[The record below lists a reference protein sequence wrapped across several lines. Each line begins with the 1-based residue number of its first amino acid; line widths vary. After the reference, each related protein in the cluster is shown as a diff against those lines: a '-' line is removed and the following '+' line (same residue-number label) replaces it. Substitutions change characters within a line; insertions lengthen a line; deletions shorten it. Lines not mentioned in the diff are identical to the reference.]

1 MYADLLSSEKAAYN
15 VLLQYVSGSNSNAL
29 LDADHVDRKL
39 RAVIA
44 EFKAWFCFHSSAS
57 CPPFDNFDHDIMRA
71 REERWHAATWLFR
84 VGREDAALEE
94 AADIVG
100 EN

>member
-1 MYADLLSSEKAAYN
+1 MYADLLTSEKTAYN
-15 VLLQYVSGSNSNAL
+15 VLLQYVSGSNAL
-29 LDADHVDRKL
+29 LDADHVDSKL

-44 EFKAWFCFHSSAS
+44 EFKAWFRFH
-57 CPPFDNFDHDIMRA
+57 PLDNADHDIMRA

-94 AADIVG
+94 VADIVG

>member
-1 MYADLLSSEKAAYN
+1 MYADLLTSEKTAYN
-15 VLLQYVSGSNSNAL
+15 VLLQYVSGSNAL
-29 LDADHVDRKL
+29 LDTDHVDRKL

-44 EFKAWFCFHSSAS
+44 EFKAWFRFHSPAS
-57 CPPFDNFDHDIMRA
+57 CHPLDNFAHDIMRA

-94 AADIVG
+94 VADIVG